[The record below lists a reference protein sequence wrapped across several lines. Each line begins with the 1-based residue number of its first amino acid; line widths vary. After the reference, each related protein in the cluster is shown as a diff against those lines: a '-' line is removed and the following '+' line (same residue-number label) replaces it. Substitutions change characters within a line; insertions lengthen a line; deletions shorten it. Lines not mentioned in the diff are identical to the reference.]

1 MISQSD
7 AGHLIRR
14 REPFKASNVYAESKN
29 GLYVAY
35 SYGEH
40 FPLAV
45 HSPDNGWLVNKDKYS
60 ASTGRQQ
67 SKTNVRS
74 LPGAT
79 FLSTAE
85 MVAKVDLG
93 GPAYQQ
99 AQRLLRVTNRLKERL
114 PA

>member
-1 MISQSD
+1 MISQCD

-14 REPFKASNVYAESKN
+14 REPFKAGNVYAESKN

-45 HSPDNGWLVNKDKYS
+45 HSPDNGWFVNKDKFS
-60 ASTGRQQ
+60 PSTTIQQ
-67 SKTNVRS
+67 SKTSVRS

-85 MVAKVDLG
+85 LVGMVRAG
-93 GPAYQQ
+93 T
-99 AQRLLRVTNRLKERL
+99 RLNQVTNRIKEGL